1 MFSFRF
7 TFAILR
13 GVCLVK
19 FAGSAGNPEFFGEF
33 AAWKSS
39 IRGER
44 KKGKKKKREIKY
56 LGLYDRNVFFI
67 CLLYGSIN
75 SNDQL
80 KEL

>member
-44 KKGKKKKREIKY
+44 KKKKREIKY
-56 LGLYDRNVFFI
+56 LGLYDRNVFFY
-67 CLLYGSIN
+67 LFALRKYK
-75 SNDQL
+75 Q
-80 KEL
+80 

>member
-44 KKGKKKKREIKY
+44 KKGKKKKKR
-56 LGLYDRNVFFI
+56 D
-67 CLLYGSIN
+67 
-75 SNDQL
+75 
-80 KEL
+80 

>member
-44 KKGKKKKREIKY
+44 KKGKKKKRERLSI
-56 LGLYDRNVFFI
+56 LVFMLEMSFLFV
-67 CLLYGSIN
+67 CFT
-75 SNDQL
+75 
-80 KEL
+80 EV